1 MNKKTATDKQN
12 NRNMKEKYLQT
23 FSWELLREEAAGVAL
38 DEPALQSLLDSL
50 VLRHPDFEH
59 ALASLLANP
68 CIFAHEDIDLHQT
81 ILDVLAKDQSIA
93 EYAVCDLMAIVE
105 KDPAT
110 EAYLEV
116 FLFFKGYHSLELYRI
131 AHRLWLD
138 GRRYPAYYIQSRV
151 SQLYG
156 VDIHP
161 AAQIGKGTFIDH
173 ATGLVVGETAVIEDN
188 VSILHGV
195 TLGGTGKQSGK
206 RHPTIRKNC
215 LLGAHA
221 TVLGNIVVGESSVI
235 GAGSVVLHT
244 VPAHSLAA
252 GVPAANKG
260 TISIPDP
267 SNSMDQIFDDYVI

>member
-1 MNKKTATDKQN
+1 
-12 NRNMKEKYLQT
+12 MKERYHNT
-23 FSWELLREEAAGVAL
+23 FSWELLREEALEVARN
-38 DEPALQSLLDSL
+38 EPALRNLLDSQ
-50 VLRHPDFEH
+50 VLKHPDFEH
-59 ALASLLANP
+59 ALAALLATP
-68 CIFAHEDIDLHQT
+68 CIFVHEDINLHQAIT
-81 ILDVLAKDQSIA
+81 EVLEEDKTIA
-93 EYAVCDLMAIVE
+93 EYAVCDLTAVVE

-110 EAYLEV
+110 ETVLEV

-131 AHRLWLD
+131 SHKLWLD
-138 GRRYPAYYIQSRV
+138 GKRYLAYYIQSRV

-161 AAQIGKGTFIDH
+161 AARIGKGTFIDH
-173 ATGLVVGETAVIEDN
+173 ATGIVVGETAIIEDN

-215 LLGAHA
+215 LLGANA

-244 VPAHSLAA
+244 VPDHSLAA

-260 TISIPDP
+260 NISISEP
-267 SNSMDQIFDDYVI
+267 SNSMDQIFDDYII

>member
-1 MNKKTATDKQN
+1 MEQ
-12 NRNMKEKYLQT
+12 KYHRM
-23 FSWELLREEAAGVAL
+23 FSWELLREEAIKTACN
-38 DEPALQSLLDSL
+38 EPLLGSLLESL
-50 VLRHPDFEH
+50 IIKHPDFEH
-59 ALASLLANP
+59 ALAALLANQ
-68 CIFAHEDIDLHQT
+68 CLFIHEDINLHQAIT
-81 ILDVLAKDQSIA
+81 DVLEKDKNMVEIA
-93 EYAVCDLMAIVE
+93 ICDLTAIVD

-110 EAYLEV
+110 ADYLEP
-116 FLFFKGYHSLELYRI
+116 FLFYKGYHSLELYRI
-131 AHRLWLD
+131 AHKLWLD
-138 GRRYPAYYIQSRV
+138 GQRYLAYYIQSRV

-161 AAQIGKGTFIDH
+161 AAQIGRGIFIDH
-173 ATGLVVGETAVIEDN
+173 ATGLVVGETAIIEDN

-195 TLGGTGKQSGK
+195 TLGGTGKEIGK

-221 TVLGNIVVGESSVI
+221 TVLGNIVVGEGSVI
-235 GAGSVVLHT
+235 GAGSVVLHS

-260 TISIPDP
+260 AITIQDP

>member
-1 MNKKTATDKQN
+1 MGEEHQKTFRWD
-12 NRNMKEKYLQT
+12 
-23 FSWELLREEAAGVAL
+23 FLREEAFSMAQK
-38 DEPALQSLLDSL
+38 EPLLRSLLDSL
-50 VLRHPDFEH
+50 VLKHPDFGH
-59 ALASLLANP
+59 ALAALLANQ
-68 CIFAHEDIDLHQT
+68 CLFIHEDIHLHQAIT
-81 ILDVLAKDQSIA
+81 EVLEKDKNIID
-93 EYAVCDLMAIVE
+93 YAVCDLTAVVE

-110 EAYLEV
+110 ESFLEV

-138 GRRYPAYYIQSRV
+138 GQRYLAYYIQSRV

-173 ATGLVVGETAVIEDN
+173 ATGLVVGETAIIEDN

-195 TLGGTGKQSGK
+195 TLGGTGKESGK
-206 RHPTIRKNC
+206 RHPTIRKDC

-221 TVLGNIVVGESSVI
+221 TVLGNIVVGEGSVI

-252 GVPAANKG
+252 GVPAVNKG
-260 TISIPDP
+260 HITISDP

>member
-1 MNKKTATDKQN
+1 MMEKKH
-12 NRNMKEKYLQT
+12 LT
-23 FSWELLREEAAGVAL
+23 FSWELLREEACAAAQR
-38 DEPALQSLLDSL
+38 EPLLENLLHSL
-50 VLRHPDFEH
+50 VLKHPDFGH
-59 ALASLLANP
+59 ALAALLANQ
-68 CIFAHEDIDLHQT
+68 CLFIHEDINLYQAILGILEKDGSMAEDAVYDL
-81 ILDVLAKDQSIA
+81 A
-93 EYAVCDLMAIVE
+93 AVVE

-110 EAYLEV
+110 EGFLEV
-116 FLFFKGYHSLELYRI
+116 FLFFKGYHSLELHRVG
-131 AHRLWLD
+131 HRLWLE
-138 GRRYPAYYIQSRV
+138 GQRYLAYYIQSRV

-161 AAQIGKGTFIDH
+161 AAQIGRGTFIDH
-173 ATGLVVGETAVIEDN
+173 ATGLVIGETAVIEDN

-215 LLGAHA
+215 LLGANA
-221 TVLGNIVVGESSVI
+221 TVLGNIVVGEGSVV

-260 TISIPDP
+260 HISIPEP